1 MLSKTFKSL
10 SDFIQNKMR
19 MSHIYQRV
27 MLIEL
32 LKGSGKPKVK
42 QIAQVVVSKELNKG
56 KTWLEN

>member
-1 MLSKTFKSL
+1 
-10 SDFIQNKMR
+10 

-42 QIAQVVVSKELNKG
+42 QIAQAVVSKESNKESDNLVRTNQG
-56 KTWLEN
+56 